1 MLKQLS
7 IFISNEAGRLADIT
21 GVLRDK
27 GIDIKA
33 LSIADTT
40 DFGILRVIV
49 DQPEAAESCL
59 KEAGFTVSITT
70 VLAIGISDRPGGLC
84 SALELLRD
92 HDITVEYMYAFVGR
106 LENLAYVIIRVDD
119 IEKTAEILKAGQIAV
134 LDSSALDK
142 I

>member
-1 MLKQLS
+1 MLKQIS
-7 IFISNEAGRLADIT
+7 IFVQNEAGRLAEIT
-21 GVLRDK
+21 GVLRDN

-40 DFGILRVIV
+40 DFGILRIIV
-49 DQPEAAESCL
+49 DKPEMAENCL
-59 KEAGFTVSITT
+59 KEAGYTVSITK

-84 SALELLRD
+84 TVLELLRD

-106 LENLAYVIIRVDD
+106 LDNLAYVIIRVADT
-119 IEKTAEILKAGQIAV
+119 EKTVGILKADGVSV
-134 LDSSALDK
+134 LDGSAVDK